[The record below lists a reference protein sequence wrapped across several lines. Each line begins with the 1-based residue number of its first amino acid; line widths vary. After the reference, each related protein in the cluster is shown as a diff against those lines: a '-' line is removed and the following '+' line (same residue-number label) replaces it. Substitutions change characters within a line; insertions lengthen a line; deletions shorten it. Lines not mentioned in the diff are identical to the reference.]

1 MVSFRRYSR
10 TKFFPI
16 LYTRL
21 TKSCYDGQRSFINR
35 GCRRVRPGT
44 GVIMSQKILVIEDEP
59 TLARLLSYNLT
70 QEGYETTV
78 ADHGGEGLQMALQR
92 PFDLIVLDIMLP
104 GMNGFEIL
112 TKLRQSGQRTPVIIL
127 TARNAEEEVVQGLK
141 HGADDYITKPF
152 GVAEL
157 LARVSAVLRRSG
169 SDEQTKSESAE
180 KIITAGELAI
190 YPDKYEVVVGGE
202 VVPLRPKEFEVL
214 LYLVQRPGMVI
225 TRDDL
230 MNVVWGFDYI
240 GGQRTVDV
248 HVSSLRKKLELSQQ
262 SVRIESIRGVGYKLV
277 MPRKL
282 VSPK

>member
-1 MVSFRRYSR
+1 
-10 TKFFPI
+10 
-16 LYTRL
+16 
-21 TKSCYDGQRSFINR
+21 
-35 GCRRVRPGT
+35 
-44 GVIMSQKILVIEDEP
+44 MSYKVLVIEDEP

-78 ADHGGEGLQMALQR
+78 IDHGAEGLQTALQR
-92 PFDLIVLDIMLP
+92 SYDLIILDIMLP
-104 GMNGFEIL
+104 GLNGFEIL
-112 TKLRQSGQRTPVIIL
+112 NRLRQNGVRTPVIIL

-157 LARVSAVLRRSG
+157 LARVSAVLRRTQEG
-169 SDEQTKSESAE
+169 DVKPLQTTE
-180 KIITAGELAI
+180 KVITAGDLSI
-190 YPDKYEVVVGGE
+190 YPEKYEVLLNGD
-202 VVPLRPKEFEVL
+202 PISLRPKEFEVL

-262 SVRIESIRGVGYKLV
+262 SVQIESIRGVGYKLV
-277 MPRKL
+277 MPKKL
-282 VSPK
+282 ASPKA